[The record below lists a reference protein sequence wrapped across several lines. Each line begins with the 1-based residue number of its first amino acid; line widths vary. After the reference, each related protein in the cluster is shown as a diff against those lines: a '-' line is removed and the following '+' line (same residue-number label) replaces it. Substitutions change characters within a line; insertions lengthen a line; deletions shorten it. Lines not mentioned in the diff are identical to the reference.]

1 MTPNEEKGVVTQQPG
16 DPGVT
21 PTNTP
26 KADPVDPKANQDP
39 EKKDPATPQKPER
52 KYSKEEVTTILKKRL
67 ERFQAGFFQKYGVK
81 NSQELD
87 ALYEKHKDYDALVT
101 ERDGLK
107 ESHAQMSE
115 KVAFLE
121 NNVDPN
127 RYDDIRTHFKG
138 LGQSF
143 DSAILGEMI
152 KTHPE
157 WVKKSATN
165 VQQTTIKQV
174 GSPKTT
180 SPTESA
186 EAKEERIFG
195 KI

>member
-1 MTPNEEKGVVTQQPG
+1 MTDEVKPVVTQQPG

-21 PTNTP
+21 PQKPAPQAN
-26 KADPVDPKANQDP
+26 PVDPKANQDP
-39 EKKDPATPQKPER
+39 KDPATTPKPER
-52 KYSKEEVTTILKKRL
+52 KYSKEEVTTILKKRFD
-67 ERFQAGFFQKYGVK
+67 RFQAGFFQKYGVK
-81 NSQELD
+81 DSKELD
-87 ALYEKHKDYDALVT
+87 ALYEKHKDYDQLVT

-115 KVAFLE
+115 KIAFLE

-138 LGQSF
+138 LGQTF
-143 DSAILGEMI
+143 DSGILAEMI

-157 WVKKSATN
+157 WVKKSTN
-165 VQQTTIKQV
+165 NVPTTTIKQV
-174 GSPKTT
+174 GSGKTP

-186 EAKEERIFG
+186 EAKEERVFG